1 MLNVLFVLYPGLEFN
16 CHGFFDQD
24 DKRSSCNS
32 DSKEDQQIDSIDSN
46 ESQDQANDENT
57 YAKSN
62 IVKGTVIT
70 YNTNSSLTNNH
81 ALLH

>member
-1 MLNVLFVLYPGLEFN
+1 MLNVLFVLYPGLVFN
-16 CHGFFDQD
+16 YHGFFYQD

-46 ESQDQANDENT
+46 ESQDLADDENA

-62 IVKGTVIT
+62 IVKGM
-70 YNTNSSLTNNH
+70 
-81 ALLH
+81 